1 MGKLEKML
9 KERNLPD
16 ALILNNGERVRS
28 ALDFAKRREEI
39 KEILAENE
47 YGVIPEKPEKMTV
60 ETVSRDEVFC
70 AGKAPLEMLSFTFEA
85 EDGVKYSFPVA
96 AVVPK
101 SKKKLPAFVHINFR
115 DSVPDKYMLSEEIAD
130 RGFAVFS
137 FCYKDVAEDSMD
149 FKSGIAPFLG
159 GGRRKKNS
167 PGKIAMWA
175 WAAMRVMDYIE
186 TREDIDLD
194 NVAVV
199 GHSRLGKT
207 ALVAGGYDERFKYI
221 ISNDSGCS
229 GAAISRG
236 KGGESVE
243 RINSVF
249 PFWFSRRYN
258 ETANDFESV
267 GFDQNFLLTLSVPR
281 HIMIGSAE
289 KDLWADPES
298 EFLNLC
304 TTKEA
309 YAIFGKKGL
318 IHKGRIP
325 KAKEYLGDGDALYHI
340 RHGEHYFSRE
350 DWNAYMD
357 FIDSKMKSKR

>member
-1 MGKLEKML
+1 MGKTEKML
-9 KERNLPD
+9 RERNIPD
-16 ALILNNGERVRS
+16 ALKMRCGKRVETPEEFE
-28 ALDFAKRREEI
+28 LRRAEI
-39 KEILAENE
+39 KEILAEEE
-47 YGVIPEKPEKMTV
+47 YGVIPEKPERMRV
-60 ETVSRDEVFC
+60 ETVKVDEIFC
-70 AGKAPLEMLSFTFEA
+70 AGKAPLEELSFIFTDK
-85 EDGVKYSFPVA
+85 DGKEYSFPVY

-101 SKKKLPAFVHINFR
+101 GKTCVPAFVHINFR
-115 DSVPDKYMLSEEIAD
+115 PNVPDKYMLSEEIID
-130 RGFAVFS
+130 RGYALFS
-137 FCYKDVAEDSMD
+137 FCYQDVARDSDD
-149 FKSGIAPFLG
+149 FRSGIAPFLG

-186 TREDIDLD
+186 TRAEIDKD
-194 NVAVV
+194 NVAVI

-243 RINSVF
+243 RINTVF

-258 ETANDFESV
+258 ENAKSFEER

-289 KDLWADPES
+289 EDLWADPTS
-298 EFLNLC
+298 EFLNLASM
-304 TTKEA
+304 KEA
-309 YAIFGKKGL
+309 YGIFGKKGL
-318 IHKGRIP
+318 IHKDRVPEP
-325 KAKEYLGDGDALYHI
+325 KSFLGKGDALYQI
-340 RHGEHYFSRE
+340 RHGMHYFSRE
-350 DWNAYMD
+350 DWIAYMD
-357 FIDSKMKSKR
+357 YIDSKIKK